1 MSSNNPA
8 DKNEPKA
15 DMHISI
21 GGNVGP
27 GAVVGRGTAQADN
40 IAGRDIIAGRD
51 LTTSGDDDITGMTT
65 DDFRSILA
73 EVRKLIVKAQEE
85 GELPEPVAEVAL
97 KDIDEATA
105 LAEEKP
111 PRKTHIARKLDDVS
125 EILDGASDTI
135 QAAGGV
141 ARVVTKALP
150 FVALLVKLAS
160 YLF

>member
-1 MSSNNPA
+1 MSTNNPS

-27 GAVVGRGTAQADN
+27 GAVIGRGTVQADN
-40 IAGRDIIAGRD
+40 IAGRDIIAGHD
-51 LTTSGDDDITGMTT
+51 LTTSGDGDISGMTT

-73 EVRKLIVKAQEE
+73 EVRKMIVRAQEE
-85 GELPEPVAEVAL
+85 GELPEEVAQVAL
-97 KDIDEATA
+97 QDIDEATQ

-125 EILDGASDTI
+125 EILDGATETI
-135 QAAGGV
+135 EAAGGV
-141 ARVVTKALP
+141 ARVVGKTLP

-160 YLF
+160 YIF